1 MKRINLLPLLLALLL
16 LFSLLLSAC
25 SSPQFPMTEQ
35 HEKFGRKALEIA
47 DAYLDFEIT
56 ADEAYQ
62 KISDLYDARDS
73 LPEGTS
79 DQKTGNLIVESEVFL
94 LESAFWAV
102 SVKNS
107 GLATAVD
114 SDVLGSRNKLAETL
128 GVKAR

>member
-1 MKRINLLPLLLALLL
+1 MRKILCLFLVCL
-16 LFSLLLSAC
+16 LFFSSLSAC

-62 KISDLYDARDS
+62 KISDIYDAKDS

-79 DQKTGNLIVESEVFL
+79 DQKNGNLLVESDVFL

-102 SVKNS
+102 KVKNS

-114 SDVLGSRNKLAETL
+114 SDVLGRRNKLAETL
-128 GVKAR
+128 GLKAR

>member
-1 MKRINLLPLLLALLL
+1 MKRQKSLALLFTLTL
-16 LFSLLLSAC
+16 LLSLLSAC

-62 KISDLYDARDS
+62 KISDIYDAKDS

-79 DQKTGNLIVESEVFL
+79 DQKTGNLLVESDVFL

-102 SVKNS
+102 KVKNS

-114 SDVLGSRNKLAETL
+114 SDVLGRRNKLAETL
-128 GVKAR
+128 GLKTR

>member
-1 MKRINLLPLLLALLL
+1 MKRIKFLPLLLSLLL
-16 LFSLLLSAC
+16 LFSLLFSAC
-25 SSPQFPMTEQ
+25 SSPQFPMTEH

-62 KISDLYDARDS
+62 KISDLYYARDS

-79 DQKTGNLIVESEVFL
+79 DQKTGNLMVESEVFL

-102 SVKNS
+102 RVKNS

>member
-1 MKRINLLPLLLALLL
+1 MKRIKLLPLLLSLLL
-16 LFSLLLSAC
+16 LFSLLSGC
-25 SSPQFPMTEQ
+25 SSTKYPMTEQ

-47 DAYLDFEIT
+47 DAYLDFEIS

-62 KISDLYDARDS
+62 KISYLYDAKDT

-79 DQKTGNLIVESEVFL
+79 DQKTGNVLVESEVFF

-102 SVKNS
+102 RVKNS